1 MINDEKWVKTL
12 PRLVNNSNEKN
23 SQIDHDIWVNTI
35 AKKNTNYS
43 IKIYSLIAILFV
55 SGLILVSAVKNISRD
70 LQKEIVSLEKS
81 INIIELDLKEAVL
94 DNEILTSPENITLLA
109 KEHLNTNFLSY
120 TKSQIKDFSK
130 KSNFSN
136 NKLIE
141 IKKENNVKNL
151 SKKMKSKVVK
161 NIKKKK
167 EEAKKFQK
175 FYANPKLI
183 PNKIRKKV
191 TKKINNAKVEVIS
204 IYDSPKDAFT
214 NGRVQKWGVIQVVK
228 AFLGIPIVPG
238 R

>member
-43 IKIYSLIAILFV
+43 IKIYSLIAVLFV

-94 DNEILTSPENITLLA
+94 DNEVLTSPENITLLA

-151 SKKMKSKVVK
+151 SKKVKLKVTE
-161 NIKKKK
+161 NIRKKK

-191 TKKINNAKVEVIS
+191 VKKISNAKVEVSS

-214 NGRVQKWGVIQVVK
+214 NARVQKWGVIQVVK
-228 AFLGIPIVPG
+228 AFLGMPIVPG